1 MSEEESLVSPMAGVG
16 DPDTLDLSNREM
28 EKLARATPELIL
40 NTTTLLLDTNKLTR
54 LDNIHTYQCLEKVK
68 SETYVLKTAS

>member
-68 SETYVLKTAS
+68 SEIYFPKPTN